1 MIVTLPDTTTN
12 EVAKKIVMVRE
23 SGGAIS
29 LGRVLT
35 LVVVAEHGEPTEAA
49 IEAAIGASSEHP
61 SRVIVIS
68 CDPRGEQSRL
78 DAEIRVGGDAGAS
91 EVVLLTLHGELAN
104 HPRSVVTPFLLPDT
118 PIVTWWPGAA
128 PEDPAKDTMGKI
140 CLLYTSPSPRD

>member
-23 SGGAIS
+23 AGGAIS

-68 CDPRGEQSRL
+68 CDPRDEQSRL
-78 DAEIRVGGDAGAS
+78 DAEIRVGGDAGDLVDVPALDQLA
-91 EVVLLTLHGELAN
+91 EVVARGVHLVAGVPDEHVARLGKVEVERVLA
-104 HPRSVVTPFLLPDT
+104 
-118 PIVTWWPGAA
+118 
-128 PEDPAKDTMGKI
+128 
-140 CLLYTSPSPRD
+140 CLLYTSPSPRDRG